1 MALTGRVSPFGHP
14 RIKACSQLPVAFRS
28 VPRPSSPLDAKAS
41 TKRPS
46 LLEIRTPKQPA
57 GRTLQAGKGAPRRR
71 QPCAAALADRGAS
84 PSQSGNTS
92 CANPRTTCPNQCLL
106 TMSETA
112 LPGFTPDRRT
122 AGGGRAGACLLKPGG
137 AGRARTDD
145 LLLAKQALSRLSY
158 GPCPGISAPWRGRMH
173 DRAAGERRTSGGPG

>member
-1 MALTGRVSPFGHP
+1 MALAGRVSPFGDP
-14 RIKACSQLPVAFRS
+14 RIKACSRLPAAYRS

-57 GRTLQAGKGAPRRR
+57 GRTVRSSGGKRGRLGEDSHAP
-71 QPCAAALADRGAS
+71 PPLTDRAAS

-92 CANPRTTCPNQCLL
+92 CANARTTCPNQCLL

-112 LPGFTPDRRT
+112 LPGLAPDRRT
-122 AGGGRAGACLLKPGG
+122 AGGGPGPASLKPGG

-158 GPCPGISAPWRGRMH
+158 GPFAPARLL
-173 DRAAGERRTSGGPG
+173 DAAGGGPG

>member
-1 MALTGRVSPFGHP
+1 MTLAGRVSPFGHP
-14 RIKACSQLPVAFRS
+14 RINACSRLPMAYRS

-57 GRTLQAGKGAPRRR
+57 RA
-71 QPCAAALADRGAS
+71 QPCGPPDGNWRRLGEDSHANPDPSKEAGLAS

-92 CANPRTTCPNQCLL
+92 CATNAHDMPKPMPIDHVRNNALGVPQDPRGEPLD
-106 TMSETA
+106 A
-112 LPGFTPDRRT
+112 PPARRT
-122 AGGGRAGACLLKPGG
+122 LKPGG

-158 GPCPGISAPWRGRMH
+158 GPFPPPTPPRGKARPPPSEA
-173 DRAAGERRTSGGPG
+173 R